1 MGGPTTGRAAQ
12 PRANQPLRGPWLMAL
27 LVAGAVGLSA
37 VGDEARPRAAI
48 GEPAPGS
55 SALVIAV
62 VLGLVVSAVVAMS
75 VALWRAGRRSRRGDE
90 EQGTPEREPAS
101 TAVVVG
107 AVAALTAVAAAVI
120 AAAAHGSLPL
130 VSGAR
135 VVTAPPTARP
145 APHRLDRL
153 LPQPPDVHGW
163 TVLVASVLV
172 VLVAAALVVTRR
184 VTRHR
189 RGTRDAPAAAADLRA
204 PVDEVVTAAQVAL
217 RPGSADPRVQVIEA
231 YSAMEDLLRRQ
242 VAPPT
247 LGTPRKWL
255 AQVADAWPAARP
267 ATATLTDVFERA
279 RFSSAPVTRADVA
292 SARRCLTQ
300 IVEASR

>member
-1 MGGPTTGRAAQ
+1 
-12 PRANQPLRGPWLMAL
+12 
-27 LVAGAVGLSA
+27 VGLSA
-37 VGDEARPRAAI
+37 VGDEARPRIAI
-48 GEPAPGS
+48 GEPAPGT

-75 VALWRAGRRSRRGDE
+75 VALWRVGRRSRRGDE
-90 EQGTPEREPAS
+90 EQGAPEREPAS
-101 TAVVVG
+101 RGIVLG
-107 AVAALTAVAAAVI
+107 AVAALSAVAAAVI
-120 AAAAHGSLPL
+120 AAATHWRLPL
-130 VSGAR
+130 ASGAR
-135 VVTAPPTARP
+135 SVTAPPAARP

-153 LPQPPDVHGW
+153 LPAPSPVHGW
-163 TVLVASVLV
+163 AVLVASVLVV